1 MYKYKTFANYS
12 NEYLF
17 GADLLL
23 KNNFKLLLVLIMVCF
38 LFQVS
43 GYLFALFY
51 EKNDNELEI
60 ENIYSSFGD
69 TDAQYIKIILKKRL
83 N

>member
-1 MYKYKTFANYS
+1 M
-12 NEYLF
+12 
-17 GADLLL
+17 